1 MMRWLTLYLRSR
13 SVPAALATVITATAA
28 LWWLGTT
35 IDDPRIHDTLAL
47 LAVLT
52 GVAATAPGLASA
64 DPDLD
69 RTAAI
74 AWPPRRATHLILAG
88 AIITSLVTLTHTGP
102 VLRNVTG
109 LVGLIALGVATIGA
123 SRAVL
128 LPVIWTVFA
137 LRFAPPLGAP
147 PTGPGYQV
155 LLTWMIQPGHTTPAT
170 VTAVLLGLAGT
181 ITYSVH
187 GPGNRW

>member
-1 MMRWLTLYLRSR
+1 MRWLTLYLRSR
-13 SVPAALATVITATAA
+13 SVPAALAAVIAGTAA

-35 IDDPRIHDTLAL
+35 IDDPRIRDTLAL
-47 LAVLT
+47 LAALT
-52 GVAATAPGLASA
+52 GVAATAPGLAGA

-74 AWPPRRATHLILAG
+74 AWPPRRAMHVILAG
-88 AIITSLVTLTHTGP
+88 AIITGLATLTHAGP
-102 VLRNVTG
+102 VLRDVTG
-109 LVGLIALGVATIGA
+109 LIGLLALGVATIGA

-137 LRFAPPLGAP
+137 LRFTAPLGTP

-155 LLTWMIQPGHTTPAT
+155 MLTWMVQPGHTTPAT

-181 ITYSVH
+181 VTYSVR
-187 GPGNRW
+187 GPGSRW